1 MTDQIRFEP
10 DQPLHVQVREMI
22 RRQALNG
29 ELVDESGRLMTEAQ
43 LGRHFGVSRITIRSA
58 IAPLVDSGLFER
70 TPGRGTFLRSNESER
85 WMGRLLGFQ
94 EVIAEQGYHPGAE
107 ILDKGMT
114 NAAGEDI
121 HAALNER
128 AIWQLRRVRFAD
140 QMPIAIEHAFY
151 PPDIGL
157 DLQDRDLINIRMYQ
171 VFDDELGLRIGT
183 AKQSISARLSTG
195 EEQRLLQLDGLT
207 ALIEMQRLTLS
218 TDGRPLE
225 LLRAVYRSDYFRFAI
240 DLTRA

>member
-183 AKQSISARLSTG
+183 ARQSISARLSTG